1 MKKLPFEK
9 QIAMETLFTGHG
21 PTTFKGKEHNLSRAY
36 LVELLLEGAEMP
48 GVILDG
54 SKLQRARLTGS
65 NLAGARLVLADL
77 EEADLS
83 GVNLENANLHGVNF
97 TNATLR
103 EADLRG
109 ADLRLAKLQG
119 ACLVGAKFDAPGQ
132 LAHVASLYQAWGLPE
147 KIEAELKERRPRL
160 FQKPEK
166 PDDDPDISMLRSAS
180 S

>member
-1 MKKLPFEK
+1 MKKLPYPR

-21 PTTFKGKEHNLSRAY
+21 PTTFKGKEHNLSHAY
-36 LVELLLEGAEMP
+36 LAELMLENAIMP
-48 GVILDG
+48 GVILD
-54 SKLQRARLTGS
+54 SS
-65 NLAGARLVLADL
+65 NLRKAWLAGSDLSGSRLVLADL

-83 GVNLENANLHGVNF
+83 QVNLENAKLYGVNF

-160 FQKPEK
+160 FEKPEN

>member
-36 LVELLLEGAEMP
+36 LVELFLEGAEMP

-77 EEADLS
+77 EEADLG

-147 KIEAELKERRPRL
+147 KIEAELKEQRPRL
-160 FQKPEK
+160 FEKPEN

>member
-36 LVELLLEGAEMP
+36 LVELFLEGAEMP

-83 GVNLENANLHGVNF
+83 GVNLENANLYGVNF
-97 TNATLR
+97 TNAILR
-103 EADLRG
+103 GSDLRG
-109 ADLRLAKLQG
+109 ADLRQAKLQG
-119 ACLVGAKFDAPGQ
+119 ACFDDAKLDGAEQ
-132 LAHVASLYQAWGLPE
+132 LQSVKSLYQASGLPAG
-147 KIEAELKERRPRL
+147 IESELMGRRQWL
-160 FQKPEK
+160 FRKPDD
-166 PDDDPDISMLRSAS
+166 PDDDPDNFMYRQKS
-180 S
+180 